1 MQSTY
6 TTISFLAYKNRYCA
20 YYQGDT
26 CAEALATLFSVE
38 PTTGQRRVD
47 LLGVSS
53 LMLISQDFPQQR
65 LDHPPMGWRVEAR
78 TPNTTLWARTH
89 PLAGSGWRSRGPRR
103 APRVSDV
110 SITDTRTSFR
120 VDDVPA
126 DGGTVVLS
134 LLDWPGYATDVG
146 SLADPVDGYLVTV
159 HLPASAAGE
168 TVHVGLPPAG
178 LDRRDRRVG
187 AGADRWSSVVAA
199 PRRTPSPGR
208 VDLGRDSPEGVPV
221 AWWQRAT
228 LPRCPK
234 SPRRP
239 PRTPVGP

>member
-6 TTISFLAYKNRYCA
+6 TTINFLTYKNRYCA

-65 LDHPPMGWRVEAR
+65 LDHPPSGWRVEAR
-78 TPNTTLWARTH
+78 TPNTTLWVRTH
-89 PLAGSGWRSRGPRR
+89 PLAGSGRGRVVVAGHPGVRR
-103 APRVSDV
+103 ADHRP
-110 SITDTRTSFR
+110 RTSFR

-159 HLPASAAGE
+159 HLPASAAG
-168 TVHVGLPPAG
+168 GDGPRRIPPAG
-178 LDRRDRRVG
+178 LDHRDR
-187 AGADRWSSVVAA
+187 
-199 PRRTPSPGR
+199 PRGCWR
-208 VDLGRDSPEGVPV
+208 
-221 AWWQRAT
+221 
-228 LPRCPK
+228 
-234 SPRRP
+234 
-239 PRTPVGP
+239 